1 MLGLLTGMAQI
12 QVGAGPDLFKKY
24 WPRLVLKTFGPD
36 VLRKEIVAKTI
47 LKSGS
52 FKNVGPDNCGKEIV
66 ISRAPEVHLTRRL
79 VHSACFFKTKSSS
92 ILLMLESNQIKA
104 F

>member
-1 MLGLLTGMAQI
+1 MTTGKSQI
-12 QVGAGPDLFKKY
+12 QVVAGPDLFKKY
-24 WPRLVLKTFGPD
+24 WPRLVLKTFGLD
-36 VLRKEIVAKTI
+36 ALRKEIVEKTI

-52 FKNVGPDNCGKEIV
+52 FKNFGPDNCGKEIV

-79 VHSACFFKTKSSS
+79 VHSAYFFKTKRSS
-92 ILLMLESNQIKA
+92 IFLMLESNQIKA